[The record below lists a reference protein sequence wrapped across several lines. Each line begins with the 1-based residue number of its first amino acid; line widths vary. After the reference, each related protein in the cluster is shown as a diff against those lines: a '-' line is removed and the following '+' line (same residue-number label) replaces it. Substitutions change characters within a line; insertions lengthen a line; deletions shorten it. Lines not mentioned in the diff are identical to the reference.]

1 VAALVV
7 VLTVDISQKN
17 YSTPNMIPHTSNIFK
32 GMSSMME
39 CCYVRRETRNGE
51 GDNYPALLERIDRDR
66 ARAGGKRST
75 FIVKVLEAYYRKG
88 EHDEKGDVRAVLI
101 ELVREQPEL
110 FRGVGAGVDLVGR
123 EEGAEAS
130 QVPEAVPVRVRKD
143 MTHRRPRGDSI
154 LITEDMKELMM
165 AYLDN
170 PERPVRAELRRDY
183 QVDTSD
189 LPRWISGEKPRM
201 KRETWIR
208 LKPVLERFS
217 GE

>member
-1 VAALVV
+1 MSDV
-7 VLTVDISQKN
+7 K
-17 YSTPNMIPHTSNIFK
+17 P
-32 GMSSMME
+32 GME
-39 CCYVRRETRNGE
+39 RVTITLP
-51 GDNYPALLERIDRDR
+51 PALLERIDRDR